1 MTARHEVCPAAELE
15 PGDRKLIEV
24 GGISI
29 GVFNVDGEYHA
40 LNNVC
45 PHQLADLCAGPI
57 TGTTTSDEVGEFDEW
72 VRDGEIIRCPW
83 HGWEFE
89 IASGESLFNPH
100 VRTRTFE
107 AAVEESNDPPSK
119 PSGEA
124 SSSDNGETAVSES
137 TANDCEGCQ
146 GTDRTAQEEE
156 YGTNLAGDEP
166 PVDTY
171 DVEVEAETVVVY
183 V

>member
-1 MTARHEVCPAAELE
+1 MTTRQEVCPTSELE
-15 PGDRKLIEV
+15 PGDRKLVEV

-29 GVFNVDGEYHA
+29 GVFNVDGEFHA

-57 TGTTTSDEVGEFDEW
+57 TGTTTSDEVGEYDEW

-89 IASGESLFNPH
+89 IESGESLFNPH
-100 VRTRTFE
+100 VRTRSFE
-107 AAVEESNDPPSK
+107 ATVEESDGTAPESSGGAVSADPDET
-119 PSGEA
+119 EA
-124 SSSDNGETAVSES
+124 SES
-137 TANDCEGCQ
+137 TADGSADSQ
-146 GTDRTAQEEE
+146 APDRTAQEEE

-171 DVEVEAETVVVY
+171 DVEVEQDTVVVY

>member
-1 MTARHEVCPAAELE
+1 MTTRHEVCSASELE
-15 PGDRKLIEV
+15 PGDRKLVEV
-24 GGISI
+24 GGISV

-45 PHQLADLCAGPI
+45 PHQLADLCEGPV
-57 TGTTTSDEVGEFDEW
+57 TGTTTSDEVGEFGEW

-89 IASGESLFNPH
+89 IESGESLFNPH
-100 VRTRTFE
+100 VRTRSFE
-107 AAVEESNDPPSK
+107 ATVEEMAPDCDPTD
-119 PSGEA
+119 GESVCERA
-124 SSSDNGETAVSES
+124 NETADGNAV
-137 TANDCEGCQ
+137 D
-146 GTDRTAQEEE
+146 QEEK
-156 YGTNLAGDEP
+156 YGTSLAGDEP

-171 DVEVEAETVVVY
+171 EVEVESETVVVY